1 MESERWLRK
10 WPANRDGGWH
20 SKGRKRSWPALG
32 IEWARA
38 TFLQA
43 RQRSSGPVHGGYVS
57 QRRSAEKDTVD
68 GGVAAELAVVCAAL

>member
-1 MESERWLRK
+1 MAGVQRRRVAQQGEEKEL
-10 WPANRDGGWH
+10 AG
-20 SKGRKRSWPALG
+20 AG

-43 RQRSSGPVHGGYVS
+43 RQRSSAPVHGGCVS

-68 GGVAAELAVVCAAL
+68 GGVAAELAVVCVAL